1 MRILVTGAAGFIG
14 MHFAHRALLE
24 GHEVLGIDDL
34 NTYYETGLKKA
45 RLELLVP
52 YSGFTFR
59 QIDISEADP
68 LSEAI
73 ALFKPEV
80 IVNLA
85 AQAGVLPRFRVP
97 STGRNTVWAAV

>member
-1 MRILVTGAAGFIG
+1 